1 MGKQMNI
8 EGVNKFDGEKVKTT
22 KIKKMLKKS
31 QQKKYGNHNK
41 KHFYKVNEKHLQTIR
56 NIKCYNKVN
65 EKYVKT
71 INII

>member
-31 QQKKYGNHNK
+31 
-41 KHFYKVNEKHLQTIR
+41 
-56 NIKCYNKVN
+56 
-65 EKYVKT
+65 
-71 INII
+71 